1 MKILSIDTSSLNCS
15 TALLE
20 DDNLIDENSL
30 NNGKTHSENLM
41 LLIEQLLNRNN
52 LNLKD
57 IDLISVSVGPGSFTG
72 IRIGIASIKPMAE
85 VYSIKVAGVTS
96 LETLAR
102 IDETPRNK
110 ICLIDCKNNQVYFA
124 VFDKDYN
131 IIEDYKAEE
140 INNLLEILKKYE
152 NSVAIGDGAKL
163 YKDLLEANVKGIEIL
178 ENTLQTAEN
187 TGKIGYKKFL
197 NNVLETEFDEFWKPS
212 ILESELK
219 SKNSRYIVAK
229 KKGNILGFA
238 GIIITPIDTEITNI
252 VTKKSERKKG
262 IGTSLLDRLI
272 EMTKEAGK
280 DSISLEVNETN
291 KIAVNIYEKNGFEI
305 VGRRKKYYEGKYDAI
320 IMTKFFKR

>member
-197 NNVLETEFDEFWKPS
+197 NNVLENADTIAPFY
-212 ILESELK
+212 LRK
-219 SKNSRYIVAK
+219 SQA
-229 KKGNILGFA
+229 
-238 GIIITPIDTEITNI
+238 
-252 VTKKSERKKG
+252 ER
-262 IGTSLLDRLI
+262 L
-272 EMTKEAGK
+272 
-280 DSISLEVNETN
+280 
-291 KIAVNIYEKNGFEI
+291 KNGN
-305 VGRRKKYYEGKYDAI
+305 
-320 IMTKFFKR
+320 